1 MILCRLQALQQHDD
15 EKRENEVAKNNL
27 ESHVFETRDAM
38 YSDPIIAVS
47 TEEQREVI
55 LTALREATDWLDD
68 EGYTADTKV
77 VTQHLHKYTHIRTCI
92 QTHNKYKHHF
102 MYMLSLSHAY
112 APTHTHTDLQEQT
125 QGAKE
130 SLSCTL

>member
-55 LTALREATDWLDD
+55 LTALGEATDWLDD

-77 VTQHLHKYTHIRTCI
+77 VTQHLHKYTHIHACI
-92 QTHNKYKHHF
+92 QTHNKYKHYF
-102 MYMLSLSHAY
+102 MYMLSL
-112 APTHTHTDLQEQT
+112 THTHPHTHKHT
-125 QGAKE
+125 HTHRPTRANSG
-130 SLSCTL
+130 S